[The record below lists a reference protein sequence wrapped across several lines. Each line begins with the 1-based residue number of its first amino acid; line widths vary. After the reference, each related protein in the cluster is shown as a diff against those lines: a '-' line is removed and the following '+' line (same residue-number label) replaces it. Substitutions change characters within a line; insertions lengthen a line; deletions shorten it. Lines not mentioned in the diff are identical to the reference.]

1 MVCAKIVP
9 MNSTAHRYP
18 ANFPQDFEEGAE
30 GSNRSVQPPVL
41 RARRLSF
48 SAGKGAA
55 RTRILRGI
63 DVDFLR
69 NQWTSIMGPSG
80 SGKTSLLHCLSGLAE
95 ANGGSI
101 ELAATDGSSVDIT
114 SLGEGARA
122 KLRTTE
128 ISIVFQDFNL
138 VPVLSVEDNI
148 RLPRRLSGSR
158 SRRRGRDMGVSDAE
172 LFNLIT
178 SNLGI
183 DGLLKRLPN
192 QLSGG
197 QRQRVAIA
205 RSLFTRPA
213 VILADE
219 PTGSLDSET
228 GQAVL
233 ELFRRVVDEFNQT
246 LIMVTHDER
255 AARHG
260 DTIVHMKDGRIVG
273 IQAVR

>member
-1 MVCAKIVP
+1 
-9 MNSTAHRYP
+9 MNSTESHNAAEYFYGEKP
-18 ANFPQDFEEGAE
+18 AE
-30 GSNRSVQPPVL
+30 PVVSPDTSKPAL
-41 RARRLSF
+41 RVRRLAF
-48 SAGKGAA
+48 SAGSGVS

-63 DVDFLR
+63 DAEFPSH
-69 NQWTSIMGPSG
+69 QWTSIMGPSG
-80 SGKTSLLHCLSGLAE
+80 SGKTTLLHCLSGLAVPS
-95 ANGGSI
+95 GGTVQLS
-101 ELAATDGSSVDIT
+101 ATDGSTIDI
-114 SLGEGARA
+114 SALSEGARA
-122 KLRTTE
+122 KLRTTD

-138 VPVLSVEDNI
+138 VPVLNVEDNI
-148 RLPRRLSGSR
+148 RLPRRLAGSR
-158 SRRRGRDMGVSDAE
+158 GRRRSEKAPERGRQSGVSDAE
-172 LFNLIT
+172 LFSLIT
-178 SNLGI
+178 TTLGI
-183 DGLLKRLPN
+183 EGLLKRLPS

-246 LIMVTHDER
+246 LIMVTHDEH
-255 AARHG
+255 AAQHG
-260 DTIVHMKDGRIVG
+260 DSIVRMKDGRIVD

>member
-1 MVCAKIVP
+1 
-9 MNSTAHRYP
+9 MNSTESHNAAEYFYGEKP
-18 ANFPQDFEEGAE
+18 AE
-30 GSNRSVQPPVL
+30 PVVNPDTSKPAL
-41 RARRLSF
+41 RVRRLAF
-48 SAGKGAA
+48 SAGSGVS

-63 DVDFLR
+63 DAEFSSH
-69 NQWTSIMGPSG
+69 QWTSIMGPSG
-80 SGKTSLLHCLSGLAE
+80 SGKTTLLHCLSGLAVPS
-95 ANGGSI
+95 GGTVQLS
-101 ELAATDGSSVDIT
+101 ATDGSTIDI
-114 SLGEGARA
+114 SALSEGARA
-122 KLRTTE
+122 KLRTTD

-138 VPVLSVEDNI
+138 VPVLNVEDNI
-148 RLPRRLSGSR
+148 RLPHRLAGP
-158 SRRRGRDMGVSDAE
+158 RGRRKPEKNLKGGIQSGVSDAE
-172 LFNLIT
+172 LFSLIT
-178 SNLGI
+178 TTLGI
-183 DGLLKRLPN
+183 EGLLKRLPS

-246 LIMVTHDER
+246 LIMVTHDEH
-255 AARHG
+255 AAQHG
-260 DTIVHMKDGRIVG
+260 DSIVRMKDGRIVD

>member
-1 MVCAKIVP
+1 
-9 MNSTAHRYP
+9 MNSTESHNAAEYFYGEKP
-18 ANFPQDFEEGAE
+18 AE
-30 GSNRSVQPPVL
+30 PVVNPDTLKPAL
-41 RARRLSF
+41 RVRRLAF
-48 SAGKGAA
+48 SAGSGVS

-63 DVDFLR
+63 DAEFPSY
-69 NQWTSIMGPSG
+69 QWTSIMGPSG
-80 SGKTSLLHCLSGLAE
+80 SGKTTLLHCLSGLAVPS
-95 ANGGSI
+95 GGTVQLS
-101 ELAATDGSSVDIT
+101 ATDGSTIDI
-114 SLGEGARA
+114 SALSEGARA
-122 KLRTTE
+122 KLRTTD

-138 VPVLSVEDNI
+138 VPVLNVEDNI
-148 RLPRRLSGSR
+148 RLPHRLAGSR
-158 SRRRGRDMGVSDAE
+158 GRRKPEKNLKGGIQSGVSDAE
-172 LFNLIT
+172 LFSLIT
-178 SNLGI
+178 TTLGI
-183 DGLLKRLPN
+183 EGLLKRLPS

-246 LIMVTHDER
+246 LIMVTHDEH
-255 AARHG
+255 AAQHG
-260 DTIVHMKDGRIVG
+260 DSIVRMKDGRIVD